1 MRAAYAA
8 MLAVG
13 FAAAAFGDS
22 TASTRGIAPKTPGG
36 TTARPASLVARG
48 NVLVETQKGRLTTV
62 TLAGHP
68 VHPSPPI
75 VAHGSWTDI
84 ELAPDRRHAFVSNL
98 DEPRDLYELN
108 LANGHTRLIA
118 HGFSPALSP
127 DQSELAYL
135 ALGSVKGIEKVTA
148 LVIRNLRTDA
158 THTIPLAPPVTAGTP
173 PEWITN
179 WSPDGTQIALVVG
192 GKTMLVEP
200 ATAATVGSQASIT
213 GSAPAFLNENA
224 LVVLA
229 NCCIGRQ
236 RLDTVNLQ
244 TGVRTPFAHL
254 SSPTEFI
261 RRVAPGRFLILTALR
276 ELVIVERGRTRVV
289 RREVSSASV

>member
-1 MRAAYAA
+1 MRRALAAT
-8 MLAVG
+8 LAVG
-13 FAAAAFGDS
+13 FAAAALGDAS
-22 TASTRGIAPKTPGG
+22 ASTRGIAPTAPRGRA
-36 TTARPASLVARG
+36 ARPSPLVARG
-48 NVLVETQKGRLTTV
+48 DVLVETQKGRLTTV

-68 VHPSPPI
+68 VHPSPRI

-98 DEPRDLYELN
+98 AEPRDLYELN
-108 LANGHTRLIA
+108 LANGHKRLIA

-135 ALGSVKGIEKVTA
+135 AVGSVNGIEEVTA
-148 LVIRNLRTDA
+148 LVIRNLRTQA
-158 THTIPLAPPVTAGTP
+158 VHAIPFAPPVTAGTP

-179 WSPDGTQIALVVG
+179 WSPDGTQIALVSG
-192 GKTMLVEP
+192 EKTMLVEP
-200 ATAATVGSQASIT
+200 ATAATVGSQAPIA

-236 RLDTVNLQ
+236 LLDTVDLQ

-276 ELVIVERGRTRVV
+276 ELVIVERGRTRVIA
-289 RREVSSASV
+289 RGLSSAGV